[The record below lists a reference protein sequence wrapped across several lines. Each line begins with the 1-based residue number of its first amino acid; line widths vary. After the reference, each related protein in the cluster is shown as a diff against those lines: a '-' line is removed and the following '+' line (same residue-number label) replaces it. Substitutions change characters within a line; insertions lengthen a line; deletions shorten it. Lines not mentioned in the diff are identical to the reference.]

1 MRVLGDIFVLSVS
14 GGPGAQEL
22 QSMMFKPKKGD
33 PFCVPERGKDLGGF
47 TRLTALKVEEVTP
60 DSHVYMSCKKMVVK
74 VHRKDPG
81 SVRVCL
87 L

>member
-1 MRVLGDIFVLSVS
+1 M
-14 GGPGAQEL
+14 PGR
-22 QSMMFKPKKGD
+22 D
-33 PFCVPERGKDLGGF
+33 KDLGGF
-47 TRLTALKVEEVTP
+47 PRLTALKVEEVTP

-74 VHRKDPG
+74 VHGKYTG

>member
-1 MRVLGDIFVLSVS
+1 MDLGHGLFCFRWAGSSGTTIHDVLTL
-14 GGPGAQEL
+14 
-22 QSMMFKPKKGD
+22 KKGD
-33 PFCVPERGKDLGGF
+33 LFCVPERGKDLGGF
-47 TRLTALKVEEVTP
+47 PRLTTLKVEEVTP

-74 VHRKDPG
+74 IHGKYPG